1 MFIVLVYSVLSWF
14 RKIVYK
20 YLYIYCSYTF
30 GHSSFI
36 RLVYSFIKNISVM
49 KKENFD
55 LLFSLLAEK
64 MLEVEK
70 DTFESNDKDKEAYF
84 EKYRRNYLDKLLSTH
99 EDLIQL

>member
-1 MFIVLVYSVLSWF
+1 
-14 RKIVYK
+14 
-20 YLYIYCSYTF
+20 
-30 GHSSFI
+30 
-36 RLVYSFIKNISVM
+36 M

-70 DTFESNDKDKEAYF
+70 SGFVSNDKEKEAYF

-99 EDLIQL
+99 AELIQLSQKYSL